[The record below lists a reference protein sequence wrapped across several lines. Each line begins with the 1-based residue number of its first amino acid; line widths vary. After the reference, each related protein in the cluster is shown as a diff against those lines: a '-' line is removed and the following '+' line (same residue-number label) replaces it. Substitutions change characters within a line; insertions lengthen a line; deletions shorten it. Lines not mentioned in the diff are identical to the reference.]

1 MNVQMRFPAKENIMP
16 KTATLTIRLD
26 PVLKKQSEQ
35 VLNEM
40 GLTPSQAITLFYK
53 QIKFQRGLPFE
64 IQLPQEPNEE
74 TLQAMDDLKKGRNVM
89 TFKTVS
95 DLAADLE
102 S

>member
-1 MNVQMRFPAKENIMP
+1 MP

-26 PVLKKQSEQ
+26 PTLKKQTER

-40 GLTPSQAITLFYK
+40 GLTPSQAIVLLFK
-53 QIKFQRGLPFE
+53 QIKFQRRLPFE
-64 IQLPQEPNEE
+64 IQLPREPNEE
-74 TLQAMDDLKKGRNVM
+74 TLQAIDDLKQRRNVA
-89 TFKTVS
+89 TFLSVS

>member
-1 MNVQMRFPAKENIMP
+1 MS
-16 KTATLTIRLD
+16 KTSTLTIRLD
-26 PVLKKQSEQ
+26 PVLKKQTER
-35 VLNEM
+35 VLSEM

-64 IQLPQEPNEE
+64 IRLPKEPNEE
-74 TLQAMDDLKKGRNVM
+74 TLQAMDDLKNRRKIK
-89 TFKTVS
+89 TFKNVK

>member
-1 MNVQMRFPAKENIMP
+1 MP

-26 PVLKKQSEQ
+26 PALKKQTEQ

-40 GLTPSQAITLFYK
+40 GLTPSQAIVLLFK
-53 QIKFQRGLPFE
+53 QIKFQRRLPFE
-64 IQLPQEPNEE
+64 IQLPREPNEE
-74 TLQAMDDLKKGRNVM
+74 TLQAMDDLKQRCDVA
-89 TFKTVS
+89 TFMSVS

>member
-1 MNVQMRFPAKENIMP
+1 MP

-26 PVLKKQSEQ
+26 PALKKQIEQ

-53 QIKFQRGLPFE
+53 QIKFQRRLPFE
-64 IQLPQEPNEE
+64 IQLPKEPNEE
-74 TLQAMDDLKKGRNVM
+74 TLQAMDDLKNRRDVK

-95 DLAADLE
+95 DLAAELE

>member
-1 MNVQMRFPAKENIMP
+1 MCKYNSLTKEIIMS

-26 PVLKKQSEQ
+26 PVLKTQSEQ
-35 VLNEM
+35 LLNEM

-53 QIKFQRGLPFE
+53 QINFQRRLPFE
-64 IQLPQEPNEE
+64 IQLPHEPNEE
-74 TLQAMDDLKKGRNVM
+74 TLQAMDDLKTGRNVM

-95 DLAADLE
+95 NLVADLE